1 MPCVFPLTVDEVAV
15 LSAFPLSPLALA
27 ALAPSLAANPPEGP
41 ALFGHVKGKY
51 VGEEEMRWREERA
64 GRKKW
69 LRENKWESGGEKERD
84 RGESGGGK
92 ERDKEGRVE
101 ERRVEI
107 QRGEW
112 RREGQRWRGESEG
125 EKQRDGEGRV
135 KERRREGKQDR
146 VEENGKH
153 GVLVGMG
160 AKHVLHNSVLC
171 RGM

>member
-1 MPCVFPLTVDEVAV
+1 M
-15 LSAFPLSPLALA
+15 
-27 ALAPSLAANPPEGP
+27 
-41 ALFGHVKGKY
+41 
-51 VGEEEMRWREERA
+51 
-64 GRKKW
+64 
-69 LRENKWESGGEKERD
+69 
-84 RGESGGGK
+84 
-92 ERDKEGRVE
+92 E

-160 AKHVLHNSVLC
+160 ANMYCTTQCCVELRSGRAHFQTNFHLLDSQSTNQ
-171 RGM
+171 